1 MSDEY
6 NCIIAPEPYQTVLY
20 YGKEFNTNKACFLP
34 CPLQFRRR
42 GFNRSSHR
50 AVFGYYGG
58 TNDKLYSRKG
68 NIIMIC

>member
-6 NCIIAPEPYQTVLY
+6 NCIISLQTYQTVLY
-20 YGKEFNTNKACFLP
+20 YGKEFNTKKACLFH

-42 GFNRSSHR
+42 GFNRSSRR

-58 TNDKLYSRKG
+58 TNDKLYSPNG
-68 NIIMIC
+68 DTIMTC